1 MRLKRIRQLFV
12 EAFFIFNASRVTRYS
27 FLLEVLLLRPQ
38 VETVDRAV
46 IGQCPRPA
54 RACINSQ
61 VDRLTL
67 LAKVELRQEEGIDPE
82 LLELLG

>member
-1 MRLKRIRQLFV
+1 MKINLATAAIWKNRI
-12 EAFFIFNASRVTRYS
+12 SH
-27 FLLEVLLLRPQ
+27 
-38 VETVDRAV
+38 AV
-46 IGQCPRPA
+46 VSIGPRPA